1 MKIYLVVNEWS
12 TDDASGVA
20 TSAYDS
26 YEKAHEAFEKIK
38 EEEIRESWD
47 RAFEDGNLVD
57 GYEIED
63 CDGYFEIWESEYYA
77 QSHTFLQIR
86 ALEVL

>member
-1 MKIYLVVNEWS
+1 MKVYLVVHEWS
-12 TDDASGVA
+12 TEDASGVA

-38 EEEIRESWD
+38 KEEITEYWD
-47 RAFEDGNLVD
+47 RAFENGNLVD
-57 GYEIED
+57 GYEMEEF
-63 CDGYFEIWESEYYA
+63 DGYFEIWESGYYA
-77 QSHTFLQIR
+77 QSHTFIQIR